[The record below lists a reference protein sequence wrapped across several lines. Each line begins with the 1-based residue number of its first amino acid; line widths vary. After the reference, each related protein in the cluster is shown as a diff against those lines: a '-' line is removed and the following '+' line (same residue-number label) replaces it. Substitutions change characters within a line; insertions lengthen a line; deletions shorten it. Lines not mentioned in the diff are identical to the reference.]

1 MDKKFYITTAIDYA
15 NDTIHIGHIYQK
27 VITDV
32 LARYHRLIGEKVFF
46 LTGTDEHGGKAEKSA
61 KAAGFEGK
69 EKEFVDQIA
78 KSDKEEQ
85 ESINV
90 SFDRFI
96 RTTDPDHVKFS
107 LEFWEKVEKNGDIYL
122 GEYDGIY
129 CEGCEGF
136 LTKSDLVDNKC
147 PYHPNQEPKV
157 IKERNFFFRLSKY
170 ANFLKEHLTNHPEFV
185 WPDSRRR
192 EMLSFIEQGIQDIPI
207 SRANIKFG
215 IPVPADPS
223 QTIYVWFDALI
234 NYLTGAPEGF
244 WPADIHVLGKDNL
257 RWHAILWPAM
267 LKSAGY
273 ELPKTVL
280 VNGFLSLNGQKISK
294 SLGNVIKTSDLVKK
308 FGADAVR
315 LYLLKS
321 KPVDTDGNIN
331 VEKIKESY
339 NSDLANGLGNLIAR
353 VAKLCEKSE
362 LKFSL
367 KEQKLDEKICK
378 LVSEYKL
385 DEALKE
391 IFVWIK
397 ETNESISKE
406 EPWKKEGSKLEKL
419 LNKYVD
425 QISRIAFNLQPF
437 MPETAEKIL
446 EQFKGPKIKTSS
458 PLFPRI

>member
-32 LARYHRLIGEKVFF
+32 LARYHRLVGEKVFF
-46 LTGTDEHGGKAEKSA
+46 LTGTDEHGGKAEKAA

-96 RTTDPDHVKFS
+96 RTTDPDHIKFS

-147 PYHPNQEPKV
+147 PYHPNKEPKV
-157 IKERNFFFRLSKY
+157 IKEKNFFFHLSKY
-170 ANFLKEHLTNHPEFV
+170 SNFLKEHLTNHPEFV
-185 WPDSRRR
+185 WPDSRRK

-257 RWHAILWPAM
+257 RWHALLWPAM

-273 ELPKTVL
+273 ELPKTIL
-280 VNGFLSLNGQKISK
+280 VNGFLTLNGQKISK
-294 SLGNVIKTSDLVKK
+294 SLGNTIKASDLVKK

-315 LYLLKS
+315 FYLLKS
-321 KPVDTDGNIN
+321 KPIHTDGDISL
-331 VEKIKESY
+331 EKLKESY
-339 NSDLANGLGNLIAR
+339 NADLANGLGNLAAR
-353 VAKLCEKSE
+353 VAKLCEKSDFDFQE
-362 LKFSL
+362 EIPDFDQSIKNAVNGFN
-367 KEQKLDEKICK
+367 I
-378 LVSEYKL
+378 
-385 DEALKE
+385 DEALKKIWE
-391 IFVWIK
+391 WVQK
-397 ETNESISKE
+397 SNESISKDK
-406 EPWKKEGSKLEKL
+406 PWALSGDILKSKLTE
-419 LNKYVD
+419 Y
-425 QISRIAFNLQPF
+425 ISNLRKIGFNLQPF

-446 EQFKGPKIKTSS
+446 EQFKGPKIKTGS